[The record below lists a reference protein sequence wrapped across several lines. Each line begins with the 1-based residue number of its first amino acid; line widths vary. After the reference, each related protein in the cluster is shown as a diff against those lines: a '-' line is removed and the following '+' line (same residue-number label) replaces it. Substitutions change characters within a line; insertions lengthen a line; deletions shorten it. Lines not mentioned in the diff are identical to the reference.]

1 MAYINIP
8 YQNSAA
14 YNAVVGATTAAQL
27 LNRKRYTLGAI
38 EHHAGE
44 GNAEQV
50 SFFKSDLALI
60 EERLTKLAPD
70 ALRCSCG
77 RTIEPHYPNC
87 LSCGAANPA
96 HR

>member
-1 MAYINIP
+1 MNKI
-8 YQNSAA
+8 S
-14 YNAVVGATTAAQL
+14 VVIRRDT
-27 LNRKRYTLGAI
+27 GAI
-38 EHHAGE
+38 EITPELVEQALNFYFGVDASFTVFE
-44 GNAEQV
+44 AAEQP
-50 SFFKSDLALI
+50 
-60 EERLTKLAPD
+60 LAPD